1 MEHRQVGKVGEH
13 KGAAIGFHQT
23 PVSSRLPQAFV
34 SLANKE
40 CHCVLPDPQ
49 MKIVKLAPLP
59 DLKSNRRKLL
69 WVWCGASNF
78 MDDFS
83 QPDWAVMGFQLERS
97 PERRSKVKI
106 EFFGQSDR
114 SITSPAA

>member
-1 MEHRQVGKVGEH
+1 MEHRH

-40 CHCVLPDPQ
+40 CHCALPDPQ

-59 DLKSNRRKLL
+59 DLQSKRRKLV
-69 WVWCGASNF
+69 VW
-78 MDDFS
+78 
-83 QPDWAVMGFQLERS
+83 
-97 PERRSKVKI
+97 
-106 EFFGQSDR
+106 
-114 SITSPAA
+114 SI

>member
-1 MEHRQVGKVGEH
+1 MEHRH

-40 CHCVLPDPQ
+40 CHCALPDPQ

-59 DLKSNRRKLL
+59 DVQSKREKAGVEHLIL
-69 WVWCGASNF
+69 WMTFLNLIG
-78 MDDFS
+78 
-83 QPDWAVMGFQLERS
+83 P
-97 PERRSKVKI
+97 
-106 EFFGQSDR
+106 
-114 SITSPAA
+114 